1 MKAPA
6 ARLLRS
12 GGPLLGLL
20 VTWLLFAAS
29 AGGSFTNWNNHE
41 LMLLQTAVVGIAAI
55 GATWI
60 IVGGGIDLSVGSTIA
75 VAAMVGAMVLRA
87 GGSWP
92 VAALATIGA
101 GALVGFAIGT
111 LVVGALARTAL
122 AAAVVAIVVWSTA
135 SLPPLLRLLLA
146 ASTGAVAWR
155 ATRPLPWSLPLSP
168 FIVTL
173 GLWGALRG
181 LAKGLGDNQPIYFT
195 QPEHAERNQSFASLM
210 LPGQALLPIGVWI
223 LLGCGVLAAFALRA
237 TVFGRHVRALGSNR
251 EAARLSGI
259 DVARTEIGVYVVGG
273 VCAGV
278 AAVLQLAY
286 LSMGDPTT
294 AQGYE
299 LKAIAAAVIGG
310 ASLAGGEGSIS
321 GTLLGAFVMTV
332 VDNGCTKLGLD
343 NWVQEVVTGAIIVG
357 AVALDRWRQL
367 RR

>member
-1 MKAPA
+1 MNGTA

-20 VTWLLFAAS
+20 VTWVLFATT

-75 VAAMVGAMVLRA
+75 VAAMVGAAVLRA
-87 GGSWP
+87 GHAWP
-92 VAALATIGA
+92 VAALATVGA
-101 GALVGFAIGT
+101 GGLVGLLIGT
-111 LVVGALARTAL
+111 LVVGALVRTVAAAAA
-122 AAAVVAIVVWSTA
+122 AAAVAWAAGALPTAARLPLVA
-135 SLPPLLRLLLA
+135 LA
-146 ASTGAVAWR
+146 GFVAWR
-155 ATRPLPWSLPLSP
+155 ASARLPWSLPLSP

-181 LAKGLGDNQPIYFT
+181 LAKGLGDNQPIYF
-195 QPEHAERNQSFASLM
+195 PRDDGFAALM
-210 LPGQALLPIGVWI
+210 LPGSALLPIGVWI
-223 LLGCGVLAAFALRA
+223 LLACGLLAAFALRA

-251 EAARLSGI
+251 EAARLSGV
-259 DVARTEIGVYVVGG
+259 DVVRTEIGVYVVGG
-273 VCAGV
+273 VCAGI

-294 AQGYE
+294 AQGHE

-310 ASLAGGEGSIS
+310 ASLAGGEGSIF

-357 AVALDRWRQL
+357 AVALDRWRQT